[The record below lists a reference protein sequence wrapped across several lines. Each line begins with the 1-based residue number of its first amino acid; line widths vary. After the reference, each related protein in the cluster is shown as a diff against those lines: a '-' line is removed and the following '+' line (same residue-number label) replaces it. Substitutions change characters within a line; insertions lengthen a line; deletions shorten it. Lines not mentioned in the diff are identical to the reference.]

1 MIKKGLAIFKSLIP
15 FSVSGYFLLFV
26 IEEHKVDTYYDEWN
40 A

>member
-1 MIKKGLAIFKSLIP
+1 MFKSPIP
-15 FSVSGYFLLFV
+15 FSFSVSGYFLLLV